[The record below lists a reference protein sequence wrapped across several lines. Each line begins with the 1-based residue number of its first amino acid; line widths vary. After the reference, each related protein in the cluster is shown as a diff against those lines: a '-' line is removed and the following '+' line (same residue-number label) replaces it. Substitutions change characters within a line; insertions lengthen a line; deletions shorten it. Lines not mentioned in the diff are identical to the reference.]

1 MVLIIIIFL
10 DDTKK
15 NNNGSKNASILSPY
29 SLEKFLKA
37 KSIPFLSSI
46 WDLLP
51 SSGNSVKNSINIKLY
66 EPIINRLV
74 IKS

>member
-1 MVLIIIIFL
+1 MPMIIIHDVDNNNFSN
-10 DDTKK
+10 DTKK
-15 NNNGSKNASILSPY
+15 NNNGSKNAYILSPY

-51 SSGNSVKNSINIKLY
+51 SSGNSVKNSINKNFLRAYIM
-66 EPIINRLV
+66 
-74 IKS
+74 